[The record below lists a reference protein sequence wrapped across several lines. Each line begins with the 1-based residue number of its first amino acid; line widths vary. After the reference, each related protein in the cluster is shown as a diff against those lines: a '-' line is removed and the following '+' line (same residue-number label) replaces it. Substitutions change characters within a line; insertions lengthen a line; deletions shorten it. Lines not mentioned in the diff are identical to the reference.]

1 MAMDEQTDPG
11 YRYSLA
17 IASAHSYQR
26 GIELNPFNYRV
37 RFYFAGLLQEEP
49 RVMEDEFIYQTPL
62 ALLQENVRLAPVFIE
77 NQMEL
82 ADYLKKTGNEEEAY
96 RVLIEDALPWVDLR
110 HEGYKDYRIA
120 LYKKIFREAVERADR
135 ESLERLLRVIKIVK

>member
-1 MAMDEQTDPG
+1 
-11 YRYSLA
+11 
-17 IASAHSYQR
+17 
-26 GIELNPFNYRV
+26 
-37 RFYFAGLLQEEP
+37 
-49 RVMEDEFIYQTPL
+49 MEDEFIYQTPL